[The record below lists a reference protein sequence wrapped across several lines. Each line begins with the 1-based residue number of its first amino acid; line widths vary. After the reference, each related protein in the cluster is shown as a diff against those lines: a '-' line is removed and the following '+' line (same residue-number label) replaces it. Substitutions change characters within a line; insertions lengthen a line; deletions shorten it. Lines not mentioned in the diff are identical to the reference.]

1 VLAIVQALGEP
12 ELARDFWQ
20 AYTGLLGA
28 FRQYGRSAE
37 IKEPLCRAADELYF
51 WLRYGPADA
60 DSSHSRLEALQ
71 IGPQRPTPDTSEL
84 FSMNVNPLTDPDA
97 LRALLGNDHALEEAA
112 PVAAEEPAV
121 PGGFVGWKA
130 AALAEALA
138 SGDNILLA
146 GPTGTGKTFAL
157 HQVVQNMDS
166 FLVTIE
172 GKEGLTDLD
181 FIGAILPQEDGSR
194 RWIDGPLLRAMR
206 QARLEP
212 VLLFLDEVNRIPRVH
227 LNILLGLMNPKS
239 GQACRQMGMD
249 VDDEGPFYI
258 VEAPMTS
265 EIVACPAARLRIVA
279 AGNFGRAYQVYDLDP
294 AVRRR
299 FDTVIEFDYLEYR
312 DELALVRREA
322 PDLGARAAE
331 ALVKLAQEKGLQIG
345 GAPDTFL
352 GAGLQSCRKYIDSG
366 LIGDVV
372 GAAAFMICRGHET
385 WHPDPD
391 FYYQKGG
398 GPMLDM
404 GPYYMSALTSLLGR
418 VERLVATGKRTFD
431 KRMITSQPHAGTV
444 MDVNVDTYTTG
455 IMQFESGAIG
465 TLFTTFYAYYHTQAR
480 LEVYGTEGTLI
491 LPDPNFFG
499 GTIQIYRPET
509 KKYDELPLLFDYVDN
524 MRALGL
530 ADMAKS
536 MQTGRD
542 ARCGMQQVYH
552 VVDIL
557 TAFER
562 SAMSGAWLEMKTP
575 YKRPAPMK
583 KAALPGVLD

>member
-1 VLAIVQALGEP
+1 MDTVLLFRKRTPLTDDRLPWLRGSEEHSWTARRNTSGKGVVSAILVRALLSALEGSVLEANRSRSASHVHAVVRSHSKPETAAECWLDWLSSRCGVPHGDETKVTYHLGVLAIVQALGEP

-51 WLRYGPADA
+51 WLRYGPANPEP
-60 DSSHSRLEALQ
+60 SHSRLEALQ
-71 IGPQRPTPDTSEL
+71 IGPQRPTPDTSEM

-97 LRALLGNDHALEEAA
+97 LRALLGNEHPPEEAA
-112 PVAAEEPAV
+112 PIAAGEPAV
-121 PGGFVGWKA
+121 PGGFVGWQA
-130 AALAEALA
+130 ATLAEALA

-227 LNILLGLMNPKS
+227 LNILLGLMSPKS

-294 AVRRR
+294 AVRRH

-331 ALVKLAQEKGLQIG
+331 ALVKLAQETRRLLANGEMPG
-345 GAPDTFL
+345 CVDT
-352 GAGLQSCRKYIDSG
+352 A
-366 LIGDVV
+366 
-372 GAAAFMICRGHET
+372 
-385 WHPDPD
+385 
-391 FYYQKGG
+391 
-398 GPMLDM
+398 
-404 GPYYMSALTSLLGR
+404 SLLNWAKKCERFAGNSLSSIMQAAKLTWADTVCGRDHTGR
-418 VERLVATGKRTFD
+418 VN
-431 KRMITSQPHAGTV
+431 Q
-444 MDVNVDTYTTG
+444 
-455 IMQFESGAIG
+455 GA
-465 TLFTTFYAYYHTQAR
+465 FKA
-480 LEVYGTEGTLI
+480 LEDYLSSLAI
-491 LPDPNFFG
+491 L
-499 GTIQIYRPET
+499 
-509 KKYDELPLLFDYVDN
+509 
-524 MRALGL
+524 
-530 ADMAKS
+530 
-536 MQTGRD
+536 
-542 ARCGMQQVYH
+542 
-552 VVDIL
+552 
-557 TAFER
+557 
-562 SAMSGAWLEMKTP
+562 
-575 YKRPAPMK
+575 
-583 KAALPGVLD
+583 

>member
-1 VLAIVQALGEP
+1 MDTVLLFRKRTPLTDDRLPWLRGSEEHPWAARRNTSGKGVVSAILVRALLSALEGSVLEAGRSRSNNHVRAVVRSHSTPETAAECWLDWSSSRCGVPHGEETKVTYHLGVLAIVQTLGYP
-12 ELARDFWQ
+12 DLARDFWQ

-51 WLRYGPADA
+51 WLRYGPADP

-71 IGPQRPTPDTSEL
+71 IGLQRPTPDTSEL

-97 LRALLGNDHALEEAA
+97 LRSLLGEALVSEEAA
-112 PVAAEEPAV
+112 HSAVEAPAIL
-121 PGGFVGWKA
+121 GGFVGWQA
-130 AALAEALA
+130 ESLADALA

-249 VDDEGPFYI
+249 VDNEGPFYI

-331 ALVKLAQEKGLQIG
+331 ALVKLAQETRRLLSNGEMPG
-345 GAPDTFL
+345 CVDT
-352 GAGLQSCRKYIDSG
+352 A
-366 LIGDVV
+366 
-372 GAAAFMICRGHET
+372 
-385 WHPDPD
+385 
-391 FYYQKGG
+391 
-398 GPMLDM
+398 
-404 GPYYMSALTSLLGR
+404 SLLNW
-418 VERLVATGKRTFD
+418 A
-431 KRMITSQPHAGTV
+431 
-444 MDVNVDTYTTG
+444 
-455 IMQFESGAIG
+455 
-465 TLFTTFYAYYHTQAR
+465 
-480 LEVYGTEGTLI
+480 
-491 LPDPNFFG
+491 
-499 GTIQIYRPET
+499 
-509 KKYDELPLLFDYVDN
+509 KK
-524 MRALGL
+524 
-530 ADMAKS
+530 S
-536 MQTGRD
+536 
-542 ARCGMQQVYH
+542 
-552 VVDIL
+552 
-557 TAFER
+557 ER
-562 SAMSGAWLEMKTP
+562 SAGNSLAPNSLGSIMQAAKLTWADTVCGRDHTGRVNQGAFKALED
-575 YKRPAPMK
+575 YLSSLAI
-583 KAALPGVLD
+583 L

>member
-1 VLAIVQALGEP
+1 MDTVLLFRKRSPLTDDRLPWLRGSEEHSWTARRNTSGKGVVSAILVRALLSALEGSVLEANRSRSANHIRAVVRSHSTPDTAAECWLDWSSSRCGVPHGEETKVTYHLGVLAIVQALADP
-12 ELARDFWQ
+12 SLAVDFWQ

-37 IKEPLCRAADELYF
+37 IKEPLCRTADELYYF
-51 WLRYGPADA
+51 LRYGAGDPE
-60 DSSHSRLEALQ
+60 SSRSRLEALQ
-71 IGPQRPTPDTSEL
+71 IGPQRPTPDTSEM
-84 FSMNVNPLTDPDA
+84 FSMNVSPLTDPDA
-97 LRALLGNDHALEEAA
+97 LRALLGNDHAPEEAA
-112 PVAAEEPAV
+112 PVAAEEPAA
-121 PGGFVGWKA
+121 PGGFVGWQA

-157 HQVVQNMDS
+157 HQVVQNIDS

-239 GQACRQMGMD
+239 GQACRQMGRD

-265 EIVACPAARLRIVA
+265 ESVACPAARLRIVA

-331 ALVKLAQEKGLQIG
+331 ALVKLAQETRRLLSNGEMPG
-345 GAPDTFL
+345 CVDT
-352 GAGLQSCRKYIDSG
+352 A
-366 LIGDVV
+366 
-372 GAAAFMICRGHET
+372 
-385 WHPDPD
+385 
-391 FYYQKGG
+391 
-398 GPMLDM
+398 
-404 GPYYMSALTSLLGR
+404 SLLNW
-418 VERLVATGKRTFD
+418 A
-431 KRMITSQPHAGTV
+431 
-444 MDVNVDTYTTG
+444 
-455 IMQFESGAIG
+455 
-465 TLFTTFYAYYHTQAR
+465 
-480 LEVYGTEGTLI
+480 
-491 LPDPNFFG
+491 
-499 GTIQIYRPET
+499 
-509 KKYDELPLLFDYVDN
+509 KK
-524 MRALGL
+524 
-530 ADMAKS
+530 
-536 MQTGRD
+536 
-542 ARCGMQQVYH
+542 C
-552 VVDIL
+552 
-557 TAFER
+557 ER
-562 SAMSGAWLEMKTP
+562 SAGNSLSSIMQAAKLTWADTVCGRDHTGRVNQGAFKALED
-575 YKRPAPMK
+575 YLSSLAI
-583 KAALPGVLD
+583 L